1 MIKIQRYFNAA
12 ERLKI
17 SRLIDYPACHTAAFT
32 DHGFVKKLLRM
43 VKYLDGNFGYGKSFR
58 SFAPSL

>member
-17 SRLIDYPACHTAAFT
+17 SRLISATGSLITGFKRLTA
-32 DHGFVKKLLRM
+32 VKKLLRM
-43 VKYLDGNFGYGKSFR
+43 VKYPDGNFGYGKSFR
-58 SFAPSL
+58 SFASLL